1 MLAAQSLTKLHLSD
15 VFILRPFNDSAPQGF
30 VYLTMKQSL
39 QLKLGQQLTMTPQ
52 LQQAIRLLQLSTLD
66 LQQEIQEALE
76 SNPMLEMEEGFDSP
90 GQTTDY
96 EGSDGDN
103 VDYTRQQE
111 IAADSHGESTTDF
124 SASDTYS
131 ASSDNYQ
138 ESSNYSEGDS
148 FGEGESFGDSE
159 SFGDTDVYG
168 EGESFS
174 ADSGDWSE
182 AIPSDL
188 PVDTS
193 WDDVYQSSASGSSNN
208 YDNEDNDFESRRAA
222 TDSLYDHLMWQLNLT
237 PMSDRDRV
245 LAMAIIDAVEPSG
258 MLSITLE
265 EIFEGMRDDF
275 EELELDEVVAVQH
288 RLQQFDPCGVCSQN
302 LSECLLVQLQ
312 QFDPKTPFLDSAK
325 LIAKQYLPVLGSRDY
340 RQLMRRTKLKESE
353 LSQAV
358 ALIQS
363 LNPRPGDMI
372 ASGDTEYVVP
382 DVFVEKKDG
391 RWLVELNP
399 EIAPRLRINADYAS
413 MVKRADSSS
422 DNTFL
427 KDNLQEARWFLKSL
441 QSRNETLLKVASC
454 IVEKQRGF
462 LEYGP
467 EAMKPLVLHDIAEI
481 VEMHESTISRVTT
494 QKYMH
499 TPQGIFELKYFF
511 SSHVSTDSGGECSST
526 AIRAIIKKLVNAE
539 NPKKPLSDSKIT
551 DLLAE
556 QGIQVARRTI
566 AKYRESLNI
575 PPSNE
580 RKTI

>member
-1 MLAAQSLTKLHLSD
+1 
-15 VFILRPFNDSAPQGF
+15 
-30 VYLTMKQSL
+30 MKQSL

-66 LQQEIQEALE
+66 LQQEIQEAIE
-76 SNPMLEMEEGFDSP
+76 SNPMLEVEEGFDSP
-90 GQTTDY
+90 GDTNDY
-96 EGSDGDN
+96 DGSETS
-103 VDYTRQQE
+103 DYTRQLE
-111 IAADSHGESTTDF
+111 ITPDGSVQP
-124 SASDTYS
+124 ASDFNGTDSYTS
-131 ASSDNYQ
+131 SSSDNFQ
-138 ESSNYSEGDS
+138 ENSYS
-148 FGEGESFGDSE
+148 EGESFGESE

-193 WDDVYQSSASGSSNN
+193 WDDVYQASSSSSGSSN

-222 TDSLYDHLMWQLNLT
+222 TDSLFDHLMWQLNLT
-237 PMSDRDRV
+237 PMSDRDR
-245 LAMAIIDAVEPSG
+245 LIAMAIIDAVEPSG
-258 MLSITLE
+258 MLSITVE
-265 EIFEGMRDDF
+265 EIYEGLREEL
-275 EELELDEVVAVQH
+275 EELELDEVEAVQH

-312 QFDPKTPFLDSAK
+312 QFDPKTPLLEPAK
-325 LIAKQYLPVLGSRDY
+325 LIVKQYLQILGSRDY
-340 RQLMRRTKLKESE
+340 RQLMRRTKLKEAE
-353 LSQAV
+353 LSQAIS
-358 ALIQS
+358 LIQS
-363 LNPRPGDMI
+363 LNPRPGDII

-382 DVFVEKKDG
+382 DVFVEKRDG